1 MALMFSKVLRFGVR
15 EKIQETCTPFNLGVH
30 CVSHITNLVMQTLS
44 SFPLVHGMEPL
55 FQSLYQYFC
64 KSPKR
69 HLEFTKLVNIME
81 TKALKLLRNV
91 KTQCNLCLAQ
101 PSG

>member
-1 MALMFSKVLRFGVR
+1 
-15 EKIQETCTPFNLGVH
+15 
-30 CVSHITNLVMQTLS
+30 
-44 SFPLVHGMEPL
+44 VHGMEPL